1 MTSDDSLHHY
11 SELLAADRV
20 PTTLA
25 AVGRIFVPVLVRN
38 TLDLA
43 REIRFDALVD
53 TGAGWLTLPAAWRE
67 RLGEMP
73 TIRSVQ
79 LETAD
84 QRVIEGDVCGP
95 VTVQIEGFSPIVTEL
110 IFMQMAPL
118 DGRYDPLLGY
128 LVLEQSQAAVDM
140 LTHRLVPIRYADAK
154 LCRAA

>member
-1 MTSDDSLHHY
+1 
-11 SELLAADRV
+11 LAADRV
-20 PTTLA
+20 PTTLST
-25 AVGRIFVPVLVRN
+25 VGRILVPVLVRN
-38 TLDLA
+38 TLDPA

-67 RLGEMP
+67 RLGEIP
-73 TIRSVQ
+73 TVHTVQ

-84 QRVIEGDVCGP
+84 QRVIDGDVCGP
-95 VTVQIEGFSPIVTEL
+95 VTVQIEGFRPIVTEL
-110 IFMQMAPL
+110 IFMPMAPL

-140 LTHRLVPIRYADAK
+140 VTHRLVPIRYADAK